1 MYTHIA
7 GKEIAKMPDKEIK
20 DHVKGLYD
28 AIYVSECYGAKDMGL
43 LGDLIAVLEKRGYE
57 INDESRLSIT
67 KG

>member
-7 GKEIAKMPDKEIK
+7 GKEIAKMPDKEII

-28 AIYVSECYGAKDMGL
+28 SIYVSECYGSKDLPL
-43 LGDLIAVLEKRGYE
+43 LGDLMAVLQKRGYE